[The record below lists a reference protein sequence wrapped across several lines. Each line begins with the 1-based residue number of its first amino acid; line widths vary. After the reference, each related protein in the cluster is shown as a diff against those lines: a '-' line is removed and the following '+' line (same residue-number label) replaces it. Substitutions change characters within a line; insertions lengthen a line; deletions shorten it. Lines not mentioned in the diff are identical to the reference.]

1 MRVNLGRTTRIT
13 AVVLI
18 LLVAFVAM
26 NAHTAFARCGSG
38 TGTEFCAYTSGVQVA
53 NLSSTDDANILI
65 VAYKSDGTTDGS
77 PLGSTIPK
85 GAAKTYFPISN
96 VSVGF
101 SGSIVISSNTNIA
114 AIANTVTPD
123 FLMNSSYVGRSQ
135 GGTTLQ
141 IPLLMKDNSGYFT
154 WYAVQN
160 AGSAAANVQVNYS
173 DGTTASETIP
183 PGASKTFY
191 QEKETHSAK
200 VFSAIINS
208 TNSQPLVGAVIQER
222 ADNILA
228 YTAFTGGSTN
238 PIFPLVNANNSGI
251 RTGIQIQNVGTQNT
265 DVTVS
270 YVPAAGS
277 GNGTACTET
286 KTIEGNGKSKTFA
299 FVMFELGGDGG
310 DCTAKGRFVGS
321 ASVTTNST
329 NQPLVAVVNQLYP
342 ASLGSGS
349 SAYVAFAPTDAGDTV
364 VLPLI
369 MDRNSGY
376 FTGISVSNVGTSAV
390 DINCTFQNTSY
401 TANANVAPGGALVDI
416 QNNKIADKYVGSAVC
431 TGGAGSQL
439 VAVVNEFKNAS
450 GDQAMTYEG
459 IKR

>member
-1 MRVNLGRTTRIT
+1 MKVDVGRMTRIAAI
-13 AVVLI
+13 AVIVFAT
-18 LLVAFVAM
+18 LLGVGVRSAQAQTQFP
-26 NAHTAFARCGSG
+26 
-38 TGTEFCAYTSGVQVA
+38 AYTSGVQVA
-53 NLSSTDDANILI
+53 NLSSTNTATILL
-65 VAYKSDGTTDGS
+65 VAYNPDGTTNGS
-77 PLGSTIPK
+77 PLQDTIAAGK
-85 GAAKTYFPISN
+85 AKTYFPISN

-101 SGSIVISSNTNIA
+101 SGSIVISSNQNIA

-135 GGTTLQ
+135 GGAPLQ
-141 IPLLMKDNSGYFT
+141 IPLLMKDNSGYNT
-154 WYAVQN
+154 WFSVQN
-160 AGSAAANVQVNYS
+160 AGSQAANVQVAYS
-173 DGTTASETIP
+173 DGASASGTIP
-183 PGASKTFY
+183 PG
-191 QEKETHSAK
+191 SAK
-200 VFSAIINS
+200 VFYQSQENHSQKVFSAVINS
-208 TNSQPLVGAVIQER
+208 NQPIVGAVIQER
-222 ADNILA
+222 SDNILA

-270 YVPAAGS
+270 YTPAAGA

-310 DCTAKGRFVGS
+310 NCAAKAKFIGS
-321 ASVTTNST
+321 ARVTTNST

-342 ASLGSGS
+342 PALGGGS
-349 SAYVAFAPTDAGDTV
+349 SAYVAFAPTDAGETV
-364 VLPLI
+364 VAPLI

-376 FTGISVSNVGTSAV
+376 FTGISISNVGANPV
-390 DINCTFQNTSY
+390 NINCTFQDTSY
-401 TANANVAPGGALVDI
+401 TASAQNVPQGGALVDI
-416 QNNKIADKYVGSAVC
+416 QNGKIKDKYIGSAVC

-439 VAVVNEFKNAS
+439 VGVVNQFKNAS
-450 GDQAMTYEG
+450 GDQAMTYEA